1 MERKLGALI
10 SPKDLRDYKTDMKEV
25 LAGIP
30 KEVSIPEE
38 LTIPSNIRVKD
49 QGLVNSCVAHSLS
62 SALEANDTH
71 EEDNNFSTR
80 LDLPVIDQLG
90 YYQRRRNV
98 YERSFKNYK
107 KSRCSKK

>member
-25 LAGIP
+25 LAGIS
-30 KEVSIPEE
+30 KEIPIPEE
-38 LTIPSNIRVKD
+38 FTIFNKPRIKD

-62 SALEANDTH
+62 SALEANNTY

-80 LDLPVIDQLG
+80 LDLPGIDQLG

-98 YERSFKNYK
+98 HERSFKNYK
-107 KSRCSKK
+107 KYRCNKK

>member
-30 KEVSIPEE
+30 KEIPIPEE
-38 LTIPSNIRVKD
+38 FTIFNRPRVKD
-49 QGLVNSCVAHSLS
+49 QGIVNSCVAHSLS
-62 SALEANDTH
+62 STLEANNTH

-80 LDLPVIDQLG
+80 LDLPAIDQLG

-98 YERSFKNYK
+98 HERSFKDYK
-107 KSRCSKK
+107 KFRSSKK

>member
-38 LTIPSNIRVKD
+38 FIIPSNIRVKD

-62 SALEANDTH
+62 STLEANDTH

-80 LDLPVIDQLG
+80 LDLPDTDQLG

-98 YERSFKNYK
+98 HERSSKNCK
-107 KSRCSKK
+107 EFRCSKK